1 MDLTFPSHTFYGVEF
16 PAVVNNV
23 ETAIE
28 MLGGL
33 SQISE
38 VFADEK
44 RRLNLSFRPHMVY
57 SKPACGDG
65 RSSNSFIIRIQRLR
79 NKVTGEL
86 KLVPVILGRV
96 TRVYKFD
103 AMADFQFGPFERV
116 PTTDTSEA
124 SKVIPPNYKIF
135 YNDLIIK
142 DPTTMI
148 DSYLSRDM
156 PLYLPPV
163 LFSRQDT
170 PSFYNF
176 APRYRTTE
184 YIQLEEKSHK
194 MPILPSVAYYMIR
207 GPWSRA
213 WIRYGYDPRK
223 DPEARRYQVIDF
235 RVQAYMVVRK
245 LLCHSSSRKRML
257 CTDANKRVLADCRK
271 SYESVHSREDS
282 FWDELLNSSK
292 KSQEDN
298 IDYDG
303 NDELDPTII
312 DDAEDDDGDDRIQKN
327 LGKVAD
333 YRFGPNN
340 WPTTHQVRY
349 CLSDIEIPEVQA
361 MLEEVPERTEID
373 PVDGWLRPGGIKRIR
388 DLLGQYLKNTLPSI
402 MDSASKEK
410 ISFNSK
416 IHCVYTSVGINHF
429 SGCSSIIAVRSS
441 NKSTFET
448 ILAFGSSHFICLAKS
463 YSYLND
469 EMINLN
475 TDFSQ
480 DNFRVY
486 QTLPGHNSD
495 VRCVRWLDCCFHNNG
510 SSQVYQHTMCFL
522 MSSDSCGLVII
533 WACPTESLICPDETE
548 NWHIIN
554 KFQTP
559 NNSIIN
565 SIDGNFFPSSENDRS
580 CSGTLFLS
588 AAADTS
594 VHNWSVHISQ
604 NLLTNKSIL
613 LPCILISN
621 ITRVPSLCLCLR
633 RFCIKYNFQ
642 TSSDNIDVS
651 WLHFIVLGL
660 DNGQTEIWSGHLVNG
675 QNENVK
681 SLNFTLSTTI
691 SGHQDWTRCID
702 VCIDQGLT
710 SPVVLIVTGGQDNIV
725 RIWRLYSPENDNSV
739 TSPGHAKTTES
750 VLGFKKNQTRLH
762 FVLFVGGSIS
772 VWCRSD
778 KDFWL
783 PALPLTGHVGPVAD
797 LSWMSTFP
805 EEKFKDDDSYT
816 YLLTAGF
823 DQTVRLH
830 ACQPNTS
837 NEEKELIQE
846 FWFELA
852 RPQIHG
858 YDMNAIASIS
868 PIFYVSAGDEKVVR
882 VFTTTKDFLN
892 SFKKLYKSPSICS
905 KLDRILADSVIP
917 TGAVQ
922 PPLGLS
928 NQIISSP
935 SNSNDNNVI
944 ENHNNI
950 EDNSDRNEY
959 VNNEEKENLDKVCT
973 PNELP
978 TEDRLQH
985 ATLWPEVKKLY
996 GHPYEIY
1003 CLAVHPRQFLV
1014 ASACTASKP
1023 EYAHIILWNGNSNW
1037 CIHQRL
1043 QHHQLTVTQL
1053 AWSHDGTRLL
1063 AVSRDRTWS
1072 LWSEQ
1077 PMNSATEGTNHQLS
1091 KYILSAYPIKGQSHS
1106 RIIWTCAWSPDD
1118 KYFFTGSRDSSI
1130 YCWNATVKIQKSAD
1144 CLPPEALRRLDI
1156 YKELGKSVTAI
1167 DVCESFNS
1175 ECSSNLHSYLMA
1187 VGLESGNIILLKL
1200 CETGSSERFFTW
1212 SIVLNFPPDWCHV
1225 PGKRLRR
1232 ISFSPQKDNYLK
1244 TSIKYM
1250 ATSGDDGIVR
1260 IFKINIKLL

>member
-1 MDLTFPSHTFYGVEF
+1 
-16 PAVVNNV
+16 
-23 ETAIE
+23 
-28 MLGGL
+28 
-33 SQISE
+33 
-38 VFADEK
+38 
-44 RRLNLSFRPHMVY
+44 
-57 SKPACGDG
+57 
-65 RSSNSFIIRIQRLR
+65 
-79 NKVTGEL
+79 
-86 KLVPVILGRV
+86 
-96 TRVYKFD
+96 
-103 AMADFQFGPFERV
+103 
-116 PTTDTSEA
+116 
-124 SKVIPPNYKIF
+124 
-135 YNDLIIK
+135 
-142 DPTTMI
+142 
-148 DSYLSRDM
+148 
-156 PLYLPPV
+156 
-163 LFSRQDT
+163 
-170 PSFYNF
+170 
-176 APRYRTTE
+176 
-184 YIQLEEKSHK
+184 
-194 MPILPSVAYYMIR
+194 
-207 GPWSRA
+207 
-213 WIRYGYDPRK
+213 
-223 DPEARRYQVIDF
+223 
-235 RVQAYMVVRK
+235 
-245 LLCHSSSRKRML
+245 
-257 CTDANKRVLADCRK
+257 
-271 SYESVHSREDS
+271 
-282 FWDELLNSSK
+282 
-292 KSQEDN
+292 
-298 IDYDG
+298 
-303 NDELDPTII
+303 
-312 DDAEDDDGDDRIQKN
+312 
-327 LGKVAD
+327 
-333 YRFGPNN
+333 
-340 WPTTHQVRY
+340 
-349 CLSDIEIPEVQA
+349 
-361 MLEEVPERTEID
+361 
-373 PVDGWLRPGGIKRIR
+373 
-388 DLLGQYLKNTLPSI
+388 

-739 TSPGHAKTTES
+739 TSPGHAK
-750 VLGFKKNQTRLH
+750 
-762 FVLFVGGSIS
+762 GSIS

>member
-1 MDLTFPSHTFYGVEF
+1 
-16 PAVVNNV
+16 
-23 ETAIE
+23 
-28 MLGGL
+28 
-33 SQISE
+33 
-38 VFADEK
+38 
-44 RRLNLSFRPHMVY
+44 
-57 SKPACGDG
+57 
-65 RSSNSFIIRIQRLR
+65 
-79 NKVTGEL
+79 
-86 KLVPVILGRV
+86 
-96 TRVYKFD
+96 
-103 AMADFQFGPFERV
+103 
-116 PTTDTSEA
+116 
-124 SKVIPPNYKIF
+124 
-135 YNDLIIK
+135 
-142 DPTTMI
+142 
-148 DSYLSRDM
+148 
-156 PLYLPPV
+156 
-163 LFSRQDT
+163 
-170 PSFYNF
+170 
-176 APRYRTTE
+176 
-184 YIQLEEKSHK
+184 
-194 MPILPSVAYYMIR
+194 
-207 GPWSRA
+207 
-213 WIRYGYDPRK
+213 
-223 DPEARRYQVIDF
+223 
-235 RVQAYMVVRK
+235 
-245 LLCHSSSRKRML
+245 
-257 CTDANKRVLADCRK
+257 
-271 SYESVHSREDS
+271 
-282 FWDELLNSSK
+282 
-292 KSQEDN
+292 
-298 IDYDG
+298 
-303 NDELDPTII
+303 
-312 DDAEDDDGDDRIQKN
+312 
-327 LGKVAD
+327 
-333 YRFGPNN
+333 
-340 WPTTHQVRY
+340 
-349 CLSDIEIPEVQA
+349 
-361 MLEEVPERTEID
+361 
-373 PVDGWLRPGGIKRIR
+373 
-388 DLLGQYLKNTLPSI
+388 

-441 NKSTFET
+441 NKSTVET

-475 TDFSQ
+475 TNFSQ

-495 VRCVRWLDCCFHNNG
+495 VRCARWLDCCFHNNG

-565 SIDGNFFPSSENDRS
+565 SIDGYFFPSSENDHS

-681 SLNFTLSTTI
+681 SLSFTLSTTI

-702 VCIDQGLT
+702 VCIDHGLT

-739 TSPGHAKTTES
+739 TSPGHAKASSLHLPEWFATNNICMCVAPES
-750 VLGFKKNQTRLH
+750 VLASHENWVTGVRWGPINGLFPPNLLTCSMDKSLIIWQPPSENVLDSSDMCSLWKEKARLGH
-762 FVLFVGGSIS
+762 FGDTGLSLMDCHWFPNDGHKVFVHAFQGSIS

-805 EEKFKDDDSYT
+805 EENFKDDDSYT

-905 KLDRILADSVIP
+905 KLDRILADSLIP

-928 NQIISSP
+928 NQIVSSP

-959 VNNEEKENLDKVCT
+959 VNNEKKENLDKVCT
-973 PNELP
+973 SNELP

-1091 KYILSAYPIKGQSHS
+1091 NYILSAYPIKGQSHS

-1130 YCWNATVKIQKSAD
+1130 YCWNATVKIQKSTD

-1225 PGKRLRR
+1225 PGKRLRQ